1 MARERARPRWQLT
14 TRSRFA
20 LVLGVA
26 GLAVAGVQIAM
37 LSDPPTV
44 VQLVIVAFWTLVGL
58 LYLFS
63 AAAQHLRGRRA
74 PAAPAPLPAPV
85 EEIVPVPVRPA
96 RPRPRAGAVAQEH
109 GAHDREAARPADR
122 AARTEVVPGEPV
134 RVAIRARRPAR
145 PAPATA
151 TSAPAAGPASAAGPA
166 PAAVTAASAPA
177 VAPAPAPV
185 ADATTDAFT
194 VRASGAVSS
203 PLTPTAGRE
212 PATARPVLRAVSGDP
227 GLASALS
234 FGPARGRTAAGGS
247 DVTSRKR
254 PRPTPPY
261 GQPRVAGGP
270 VRPDPLSD
278 PLPDPLS
285 GPLPDRIPVPSASPV
300 SGPLPVTPR
309 APEGA
314 VPAPRAP
321 RHRAAVEDPVAARRG
336 EPRSTGRH
344 GASDGR

>member
-1 MARERARPRWQLT
+1 MAREPSRPRWQLT

-74 PAAPAPLPAPV
+74 PAPAASVPVPAPV

-96 RPRPRAGAVAQEH
+96 RPRSRSAPMGEGH
-109 GAHDREAARPADR
+109 GAHDREGVRPAER
-122 AARTEVVPGEPV
+122 AARTEVVPGEPT

-145 PAPATA
+145 PAPAT
-151 TSAPAAGPASAAGPA
+151 SPAPPVTPA
-166 PAAVTAASAPA
+166 PAITAASAPA
-177 VAPAPAPV
+177 VAPAPV
-185 ADATTDAFT
+185 ADATTDATTDAFT
-194 VRASGAVSS
+194 VRAGGAVPS
-203 PLTPTAGRE
+203 PPTATPGRE
-212 PATARPVLRAVSGDP
+212 SAPARPVLRAVSGDP

-234 FGPARGRTAAGGS
+234 FGPTRGRTVAGGS
-247 DVTSRKR
+247 DVTGRRR

-261 GQPRVAGGP
+261 GQPRVADRTA
-270 VRPDPLSD
+270 RPDPLSD
-278 PLPDPLS
+278 PLPDL
-285 GPLPDRIPVPSASPV
+285 IPVPSASPV
-300 SGPLPVTPR
+300 SGPLPVAPR

-344 GASDGR
+344 GTPDGR